1 MINLSQLFTQGKW
14 IFGGGP
20 TVPVEIA
27 ARVDECLKKM
37 RKGQEDMERL
47 GREAKELKEK
57 LRTGGGG
64 TTTTTTMT

>member
-1 MINLSQLFTQGKW
+1 
-14 IFGGGP
+14 
-20 TVPVEIA
+20 VEIA